1 MGKVIA
7 VCSGK
12 GGTGKTSSTAA
23 LSAALARRGR
33 RVLATDCDVGLRN
46 LDLCLGISEE
56 AVFNFCDVLE
66 GRVSLQDAAV
76 EHPEVPG
83 LFLLTAPSLRRP
95 EDIDPRWMMRLMDD
109 ARQQFDYVLADAP
122 AGIGAGFRLAL
133 AGADEAVVVANPDA
147 ASLRDA
153 QRVAWEIRESAHI
166 PARLLVNRLRRSILR
181 IGRSSVDAI
190 MDEVGLQLLGIIR
203 EDRNVILAANAGI
216 PLAQYRRP
224 KKRSAA
230 RQFDRVA
237 ARLEGEYV
245 PLGPV

>member
-12 GGTGKTSSTAA
+12 GGTGKTSSVAA
-23 LSAALARRGR
+23 LSAALACRGR
-33 RVLATDCDVGLRN
+33 RVLAVDCDMGLRN
-46 LDLCLGISEE
+46 LDLCLGASEE

-66 GRVSLQDAAV
+66 GRVSLEEAAA

-95 EDIDPRWMMRLMDD
+95 EEIQPIWMRRLMDD
-109 ARQQFDYVLADAP
+109 AREQYDYVLTDAP

-133 AGADEAVVVANPDA
+133 QGADEAVVVANPDA

-153 QRVAWEIRESAHI
+153 QRVAWEIREGAHI

-181 IGRSSVDAI
+181 IGRSSVDDV

-203 EDRNVILAANAGI
+203 EDRNMILAANAGV

-230 RQFDRVA
+230 RQFQRVA

-245 PLGPV
+245 PLGAI